1 MIEVVGNNVKFAG
14 IQPNSGV
21 TSPVGG
27 HSVASIPSQKPDE
40 FVKQGREEKENKK
53 LSTNAKIGIGAG
65 ILTTAGLIAATIF
78 TKGKTLKPA
87 NFAEHIDFKPAKT
100 MEEAAEFAKKHLG
113 VEKFDFGNDVEMANW
128 VNEGLVKLNNRFKGK
143 AQMPKNII
151 FDEKFFAK
159 DPNAAAY
166 HCAKNETI
174 AINKKYFDGV
184 HERLNKLIDEGKI
197 AEEKI
202 RNNGKVSNK
211 DLVLS
216 ALGKNVRI
224 NDAGNFVMENPIR
237 WLDTDLQAS
246 LAVKVYKYKQN
257 PENFSR
263 FDVADILMQVDDL
276 WASGDKLFNK
286 PFSLIKRI
294 AEKNPEFFKT
304 HCKDLSYYEKLSKEE
319 QIINCAHIIDNL
331 SDATNSLCS
340 IQGTYRSGSKF
351 GTLWHEMG
359 HLLHD
364 MNTSLKDNVW
374 GRLSNNAEKTFLAD
388 NGKLETA
395 GKISWYAQT
404 NQYEFVAETFNALC
418 AGKKLPKDV
427 MDLYK
432 YYKGPELPNM

>member
-237 WLDTDLQAS
+237 WLD
-246 LAVKVYKYKQN
+246 
-257 PENFSR
+257 
-263 FDVADILMQVDDL
+263 
-276 WASGDKLFNK
+276 
-286 PFSLIKRI
+286 
-294 AEKNPEFFKT
+294 
-304 HCKDLSYYEKLSKEE
+304 
-319 QIINCAHIIDNL
+319 
-331 SDATNSLCS
+331 
-340 IQGTYRSGSKF
+340 
-351 GTLWHEMG
+351 
-359 HLLHD
+359 
-364 MNTSLKDNVW
+364 
-374 GRLSNNAEKTFLAD
+374 
-388 NGKLETA
+388 
-395 GKISWYAQT
+395 
-404 NQYEFVAETFNALC
+404 
-418 AGKKLPKDV
+418 
-427 MDLYK
+427 
-432 YYKGPELPNM
+432 